1 MQEDFTTLVF
11 YALFV
16 LQIVQLHFHS
26 FDIESCSDC
35 GCGSVRIYDGLDTSA
50 PLLRNLCG
58 SSLPGPVTS
67 SGNAMFVYFT
77 NDGYEIWAEFSV
89 QYSSL
94 LADGMLRCRG
104 GGVVAIGVVTFCL
117 HSGNIFRAIGI

>member
-26 FDIESCSDC
+26 FDIETCSDC
-35 GCGSVRIYDGLDTSA
+35 GCDSVRIYDGFDTSA

-67 SGNAMFVYFT
+67 SGNVMFVYFT
-77 NDGYEIWAEFSV
+77 TDGSATRDGFSV

-117 HSGNIFRAIGI
+117 HFGNIFRTIAI